1 MKAKKIMEPKKGR
14 LCKEMEDPFYLKDP
28 NIKELYEK
36 CFPPK
41 EAYYYFPK
49 GEDLIEFNAKKP
61 QKSYRKIYH
70 DVPFL
75 DLEKKYIA
83 DYKVLINKHP
93 EVKIP
98 SYIEDALFLR
108 FIYADECDMEVS
120 FKRLVKYLELI
131 NKTFPIVMK
140 PQSKLKEILNKGFVY
155 AYGRDCRFRPILVFR
170 VKEFVKNQNIYSVE
184 EVVEAGLFLGQFIL
198 NHMMIPGKIERWNLI
213 IYLKGATV
221 FSLPEHVKKLIPIM
235 NEAFISRLNKNYVI
249 GMTFILRV
257 LYKVVC
263 AFLHESTIRKIK
275 ILGGKKDQSL
285 FEEIRRDNIEED
297 FGGTAPNVKFG
308 EENSLFPP
316 RMPSDKFL
324 LENERPD
331 NILIS
336 EEEYIKKYNNG
347 EIDDDYASP
356 YISEKLNK
364 NNNNNNTIK
373 SDKSE
378 KPEVIEQPQ
387 LINNQK
393 YNPIPDASP
402 RNTNKPRV
410 KIPDK
415 DKEKQA
421 ESEEDK
427 LKKMKEEKIKKV
439 KTFLYHGW
447 DFHQEY
453 NNTNEEKY
461 NNKTFQTFHRNKIID
476 DIYSLSN
483 KKNNF
488 CKKISIISNTN
499 NNDNTKKI
507 YSLNS

>member
-1 MKAKKIMEPKKGR
+1 
-14 LCKEMEDPFYLKDP
+14 MEDPFYLKDP
-28 NIKELYEK
+28 NIFELYKK
-36 CFPPK
+36 CLPPK

-49 GEDLIEFNAKKP
+49 GEELIEFNAKKP
-61 QKSYRKIYH
+61 QKSYRKLYH

-83 DYKVLINKHP
+83 DYKALINKHP
-93 EVKIP
+93 EVKVP
-98 SYIEDALFLR
+98 SYIDDALFLR

-131 NKTFPIVMK
+131 NKTFPMVMK

-155 AYGRDCRFRPILVFR
+155 AHGRDCRFRPILVFR

-235 NEAFISRLNKNYVI
+235 NEAFISRLNKNYII

-324 LENERPD
+324 LETERPE

-336 EEEYIKKYNNG
+336 EEEYIQKYNNG

-356 YISEKLNK
+356 YLLEKLNK
-364 NNNNNNTIK
+364 NKSNNTINTDTVEK
-373 SDKSE
+373 KEIIEPPESMNEQKNNTISNTSRIKKMKLGDKNS
-378 KPEVIEQPQ
+378 
-387 LINNQK
+387 
-393 YNPIPDASP
+393 
-402 RNTNKPRV
+402 
-410 KIPDK
+410 DK
-415 DKEKQA
+415 DKPMNEINQEETK
-421 ESEEDK
+421 EDK
-427 LKKMKEEKIKKV
+427 LKKMKEEKINKV

-453 NNTNEEKY
+453 NNTNEGKY
-461 NNKTFQTFHRNKIID
+461 NNKTFQAFHRNKIID

-488 CKKISIISNTN
+488 FKKISIISNKN
-499 NNDNTKKI
+499 NFDTKKI
-507 YSLNS
+507 YSLNC